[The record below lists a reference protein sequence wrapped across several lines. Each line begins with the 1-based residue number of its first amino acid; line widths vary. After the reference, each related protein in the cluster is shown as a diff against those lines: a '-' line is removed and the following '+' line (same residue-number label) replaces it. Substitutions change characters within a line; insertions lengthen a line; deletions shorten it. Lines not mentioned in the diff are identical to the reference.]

1 MSIIQALILGIVQGV
16 TEFLPISSS
25 GHLVIVPWL
34 FGWVLESQSA
44 FVFNVLVQLGTMLAV
59 IAYFFKDLARMLSI
73 TLRSIMEGT
82 ALQNTESRFVLF
94 VLLATVPAVLAG
106 LLLKPYVE
114 NAFSEP
120 IAVAIFLMITAVIMF
135 VSERLNVKRK
145 ELTELT
151 MADSIWIGVFQI
163 FALFPGISRSG
174 VTISAGLGRRLKRED
189 AARFSFFMAL
199 PIMLGAGAI
208 ALVDLF
214 SLPEITSQI
223 APLVTGFLTAAL
235 VGYFSIDWL
244 LSFLVRRGLNFFSVY
259 CLLAGIGVLLA
270 DQIRG

>member
-34 FGWVLESQSA
+34 FGWALEPQSA

-73 TLRSIMEGT
+73 TRRSIMEGT

-94 VLLATVPAVLAG
+94 VLLSTVPAVLAG

-135 VSERLNVKRK
+135 VSERLNAKRK

-151 MADSIWIGVFQI
+151 VADSIWIGVFQI

-189 AARFSFFMAL
+189 AARFSFLMAL

-223 APLVTGFLTAAL
+223 APLVTGFLTSAL
-235 VGYFSIDWL
+235 IGYFSINWL